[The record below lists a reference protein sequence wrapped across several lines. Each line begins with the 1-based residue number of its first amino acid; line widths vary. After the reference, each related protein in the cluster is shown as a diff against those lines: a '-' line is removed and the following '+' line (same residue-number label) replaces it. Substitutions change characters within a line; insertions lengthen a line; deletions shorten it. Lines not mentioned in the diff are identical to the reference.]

1 MSSLVEIGTMVV
13 EKKIIDFY
21 DFLLSSPGLV
31 NQVWN
36 TFQFRLL
43 KFITAVTVIERSYRI
58 QEVRI
63 RTPAA
68 RDVKVMKTGS
78 SID

>member
-1 MSSLVEIGTMVV
+1 MSSLVEIGSMVV
-13 EKKIIDFY
+13 EKKIVDFY
-21 DFLLSSPGLV
+21 GFLLSSLGLV

-43 KFITAVTVIERSYRI
+43 KIITALTMIERSHRI

-63 RTPAA
+63 RTLAA

-78 SID
+78 SMD

>member
-1 MSSLVEIGTMVV
+1 MSSLVEIGKMVV
-13 EKKIIDFY
+13 EKKIY
-21 DFLLSSPGLV
+21 DFLLSSLGLV

-43 KFITAVTVIERSYRI
+43 KIIIAVTVIERSYRI
-58 QEVRI
+58 QEV

-78 SID
+78 SMD